1 MGPAT
6 PTAPKREALS
16 RLERTLL
23 RFGEQPVSTV
33 TFFRGDLAA
42 AAAGVRERAAAVLR
56 ANPWLAGRIR
66 RGHLEWQPDADV
78 DLDRFFRVA
87 ERGAV
92 QLSRRTP
99 YPQLSAKLRPYL
111 ADSVGTPAAPLF
123 RASLLPADAEAGD
136 EASDEGFALV
146 VSLSHIAG
154 DGYTYYRLLNMLTGA
169 EKDVVAMDTR
179 RKAKVLDAIDELAE
193 VEIMYQPGATLAA
206 LAGFARGVWRNRW
219 VRGADTAG
227 ESLAEE
233 AAAEAGVA
241 GTLPSRYLTFS
252 PGQIRPGG
260 GQVPSALP
268 LPRRCENNL
277 QSMRP

>member
-1 MGPAT
+1 MGPA
-6 PTAPKREALS
+6 AALKREPLS

-42 AAAGVRERAAAVLR
+42 AAAGFRERAAAVLR

-66 RGHLEWQPDADV
+66 RGHLEWQPGADV

-111 ADSVGTPAAPLF
+111 ADSVGTVAAPLF
-123 RASLLPADAEAGD
+123 RASLLPADAAEAGD
-136 EASDEGFALV
+136 EAGDAGFALV

-169 EKDVVAMDTR
+169 EKVVVAMDTR
-179 RKAKVLDAIDELAE
+179 RKAEVLDAIDELVE
-193 VEIMYQPGATLAA
+193 VEIMFQP
-206 LAGFARGVWRNRW
+206 
-219 VRGADTAG
+219 
-227 ESLAEE
+227 
-233 AAAEAGVA
+233 
-241 GTLPSRYLTFS
+241 
-252 PGQIRPGG
+252 
-260 GQVPSALP
+260 
-268 LPRRCENNL
+268 
-277 QSMRP
+277 